1 MSERCQTLSEEQVIL
16 KGSRDGNRRLQ
27 CPNSRPRPPEGAGLV
42 LRANGRPGL
51 ASARERTS
59 GRRCRGPLVQVSQP
73 LESQDGGGAVSA
85 SSLSP
90 VLKLMSLIVWP
101 FLWGHHYNELNLL
114 WNLLG
119 RQAQGKLL
127 INFGFVSL
135 SSSFNPVFI
144 PFNEIPHANNN
155 QTENLMNIN
164 EI

>member
-1 MSERCQTLSEEQVIL
+1 MVER
-16 KGSRDGNRRLQ
+16 
-27 CPNSRPRPPEGAGLV
+27 
-42 LRANGRPGL
+42 
-51 ASARERTS
+51 
-59 GRRCRGPLVQVSQP
+59 
-73 LESQDGGGAVSA
+73 AVSA

-90 VLKLMSLIVWP
+90 ILKLVSLIVWS
-101 FLWGHHYNELNLL
+101 FLLGHHYNELNLL

-127 INFGFVSL
+127 INLVLSL

-155 QTENLMNIN
+155 QTENIMNIN

>member
-1 MSERCQTLSEEQVIL
+1 MPDPFRGAGYPKRQPER
-16 KGSRDGNRRLQ
+16 NRRPQ

-42 LRANGRPGL
+42 PRANGRPGL
-51 ASARERTS
+51 ATQGRGLPEGTARVLWSRS
-59 GRRCRGPLVQVSQP
+59 HSPSRVRRVGR
-73 LESQDGGGAVSA
+73 AVSA

-90 VLKLMSLIVWP
+90 VLKLMSLIVWS

-114 WNLLG
+114 RNLLG

-144 PFNEIPHANNN
+144 PFSEIPHANSN